1 MSLGRVLVVDD
12 EADVRKSV
20 QLTLK
25 KAGYEVVEAEDGQKG
40 IDAIK
45 AGDNPL
51 MVDAIICDIHMP
63 RINGNE
69 AIAWFR
75 SQFPSVP
82 IVVMTGKPDV
92 ANATNLMKQG
102 VVDYLIKPV
111 EAEKLVSVMNKVAKP
126 HVYKDKF
133 KT

>member
-1 MSLGRVLVVDD
+1 
-12 EADVRKSV
+12 
-20 QLTLK
+20 
-25 KAGYEVVEAEDGQKG
+25 VEAEDGEKG
-40 IDAIK
+40 IKAIK
-45 AGDNPL
+45 SGDNPL

-63 RINGNE
+63 KIGGNE

-82 IVVMTGKPDV
+82 IVVMTGKPDIG
-92 ANATNLMKQG
+92 NATNLMKQG
-102 VVDYLIKPV
+102 VADYLIKPV
-111 EAEKLVSVMNKVAKP
+111 EAEKLVAVINKVAKD